1 MTNQKNTNKKPSRF
15 NFNVIDM
22 LIVLIIVAAVFFVVY
37 CIILGND
44 LTDIGAKSAELEY
57 SVIIP
62 RADIKFKD
70 SISQGDK
77 VTDPETGK
85 NLGTVKS
92 VEYSF
97 STEHVTDAEGNEKL
111 YSNPNKIDLLVTI
124 SCTAKIKGDSC
135 YVGGVLLTVG
145 SYINVHFTNYSP
157 AEKSYVS
164 DVKLNG

>member
-1 MTNQKNTNKKPSRF
+1 MTNQKNTNKKPSKF

-22 LIVLIIVAAVFFVVY
+22 LIVLIIIAAVFFVVY

-44 LTDIGAKSAELEY
+44 LTDIGAKSTELEY

-70 SISQGDK
+70 SVSVGDK

-85 NLGTVKS
+85 KLGTVKS

-111 YSNPNKIDLLVTI
+111 YTNPNKIDLLITI

-135 YVGGVLLTVG
+135 YVGGILLAVG
-145 SYINVHFTNYSP
+145 NYIDVHFTNYSP

-164 DVKLNG
+164 DIKISG

>member
-1 MTNQKNTNKKPSRF
+1 MTNQKNTNKKPSKF

-44 LTDIGAKSAELEY
+44 LTDIGAKSTELEY

-70 SISQGDK
+70 AVSVGDK

-85 NLGTVKS
+85 KLGTVKS

-111 YSNPNKIDLLVTI
+111 YTNPNKIDLLITI

-135 YVGGVLLTVG
+135 YVGGILLAVG
-145 SYINVHFTNYSP
+145 NYIDVHFTNYSP

-164 DVKLNG
+164 DIKISG

>member
-1 MTNQKNTNKKPSRF
+1 MTNQKNTNKKPSKF

-44 LTDIGAKSAELEY
+44 LTDIGAKSTELEY

-70 SISQGDK
+70 AVSAGDK

-85 NLGTVKS
+85 KLGTVKS

-111 YSNPNKIDLLVTI
+111 YTNPNKIDLLITI

-135 YVGGVLLTVG
+135 YVGGILLAVG
-145 SYINVHFTNYSP
+145 NYIDVHFTNYSP

-164 DVKLNG
+164 DIKISG